1 MERTTTF
8 IDPFL
13 WNGSGLTA
21 FDWDVKSP
29 SPLLFVFYAAFSN
42 SNLRFFLLYELYRL
56 IDPQR
61 DCTYFS
67 RSLSWTLWHFVAC
80 SSELPI
86 FFYERDI
93 ILLFQC
99 VYTLESGKDELRLIK
114 GNLSSVPCAQFSF
127 HITWCNLDHRR
138 LPAPF
143 LRIWSISWDSLRKYK
158 HWRGKALKCEQT
170 RENKHILVQLWGLR
184 KSTYYGSV
192 LKASLASSPL

>member
-1 MERTTTF
+1 MLMERTTTC

-13 WNGSGLTA
+13 GNGSRLTA

-42 SNLRFFLLYELYRL
+42 SNLRFFLLYELYRW

-86 FFYERDI
+86 LWKVYYSPFSV
-93 ILLFQC
+93 QC
-99 VYTLESGKDELRLIK
+99 VYTLSSGKDELRKIK
-114 GNLSSVPCAQFSF
+114 GNFSSVPCAQFSF
-127 HITWCNLDHRR
+127 HITCCNLDHRS
-138 LPAPF
+138 PF

>member
-1 MERTTTF
+1 MNS
-8 IDPFL
+8 IDWLIHKEIVPTSVEVYPEPY
-13 WNGSGLTA
+13 GTS
-21 FDWDVKSP
+21 
-29 SPLLFVFYAAFSN
+29 LLAPVSYLFN
-42 SNLRFFLLYELYRL
+42 
-56 IDPQR
+56 
-61 DCTYFS
+61 
-67 RSLSWTLWHFVAC
+67 
-80 SSELPI
+80 
-86 FFYERDI
+86 ERDI

-99 VYTLESGKDELRLIK
+99 VYTLSSGKDELRLIK
-114 GNLSSVPCAQFSF
+114 GNGNLSSVPCVKFAF